1 MARYAAKRL
10 VGMVPTLFILLF
22 LIVVMIDFIPGDA
35 IDVMMEEVG
44 TNPELRARLE
54 RDLGLDRNVVVRY
67 VEYAAG
73 LARGDFGTSMWG
85 NAPIGPELMRRL
97 PITIEIALLAT
108 VIGTFTGVLFGVIS
122 ALRQD
127 TPLDYLLRSVAIAG
141 ISVPNF
147 AIATFIVVMPAI
159 WWGISPRL
167 SYVSWTDDPMGH
179 FKLILIPSL
188 VLALNLAAA
197 LMRLSRT
204 TMLEVLRQDYI
215 RTARAKGLA
224 GFQVTY
230 RHALKN
236 ALIPVITLMGL
247 QVAFLISGSV
257 IVETVFVIPGLGRYL
272 IVAIDQR
279 DYPVVQGIVVVIGVF
294 VMMVNLL
301 IDLSYAYFDPRIRYS

>member
-1 MARYAAKRL
+1 MARYAAKRI
-10 VGMVPTLFILLF
+10 VGMVPTVFILLF
-22 LIVVMIDFIPGDA
+22 LVVVMIDFIPGDV
-35 IDVMMEEVG
+35 IDVMMEEAG

-54 RDLGLDRNVVVRY
+54 QELGLDRHVIVRY
-67 VEYAAG
+67 FDYAG
-73 LARGDFGTSMWG
+73 NVMRGDFGTSLWG
-85 NAPIGPELMRRL
+85 NAPIGPELVKRIPVTL
-97 PITIEIALLAT
+97 EIAFLAT
-108 VIGTFTGVLFGVIS
+108 VMGSFVGVLFGVVS

-127 TPLDYLLRSVAIAG
+127 SILDYALRSIAIAG

-167 SYVSWTDDPMGH
+167 DYVTWAEDPIGH
-179 FKLILIPSL
+179 FKIILIPAM

-197 LMRLSRT
+197 MMRLSRT

-224 GFQVTY
+224 GAQVTI

-247 QVAFLISGSV
+247 QVAFLIGGSV
-257 IVETVFVIPGLGRYL
+257 IVESVFVIPGLGRFL
-272 IVAIDQR
+272 ITSIGQR
-279 DYPVVQGIVVVIGVF
+279 DYPVLQGIVFLLGFF
-294 VMMVNLL
+294 VMTVNLL